1 MVADRKANALRL
13 FCNFIF
19 VLVRDSEGGWDAREE
34 INTHIM
40 NIHHGLS
47 QLDTLLFGDSGL
59 DASLYLSLMSEVDL
73 KKAKKWKGTI
83 KKVQST
89 SYES

>member
-1 MVADRKANALRL
+1 MTPFFVFARPCKRR
-13 FCNFIF
+13 CN
-19 VLVRDSEGGWDAREE
+19 VREDM
-34 INTHIM
+34 NTHIM

-73 KKAKKWKGTI
+73 NKAKKWKGTI
-83 KKVQST
+83 KKV
-89 SYES
+89 